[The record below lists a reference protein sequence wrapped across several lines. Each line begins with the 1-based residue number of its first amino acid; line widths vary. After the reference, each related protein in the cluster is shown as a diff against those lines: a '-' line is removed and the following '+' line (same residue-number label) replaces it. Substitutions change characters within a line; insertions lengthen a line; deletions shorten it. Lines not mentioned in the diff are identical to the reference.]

1 MTDGSSSSASG
12 AFFLIVENA
21 PAGDSPGRAAA
32 PPSRF
37 ELTAR
42 ETIVG
47 RDPSCAIRI
56 DDLFVS
62 RRHARLLLRGSDLH
76 LDDLGS
82 TNVTRRN
89 GDPVRTR
96 VRLHPGD
103 VLQFASV
110 RARLVEAR
118 PGSQAE
124 PPTSP
129 GPGGADAG
137 EGDTEAEAAPAPSR
151 PADPE
156 TEAPAPAGGASPAAA
171 AATPADR
178 RGDAGTV
185 AGPVREES
193 SLPAGAPPGT
203 AAPGDGVVGEDGAGR
218 RTPDHRAESF
228 SHESEVV
235 PGLLPAEVFVAGP
248 LPGEAR
254 RARVRAALWFAG
266 FVALAALG
274 AALFR

>member
-1 MTDGSSSSASG
+1 MSGGPSSSASG
-12 AFFLIVENA
+12 AFFLVVENA
-21 PAGDSPGRAAA
+21 PAGDSPGRTAA

-37 ELTAR
+37 ELKAR

-110 RARLVEAR
+110 RARLVEAG
-118 PGSQAE
+118 PGSEME
-124 PPTSP
+124 PAASP
-129 GPGGADAG
+129 GSGGAEAG
-137 EGDTEAEAAPAPSR
+137 ERDAEAEAAPARGR

-171 AATPADR
+171 ATPADL
-178 RGDAGTV
+178 RGEAGTV
-185 AGPVREES
+185 AGRVREES

-203 AAPGDGVVGEDGAGR
+203 AAPGDGLVGEDGAGR
-218 RTPDHRAESF
+218 RTPDDRAESF

-235 PGLLPAEVFVAGP
+235 PGPPPAEVFVAGP

-254 RARVRAALWFAG
+254 RARVRAALWFLG

-274 AALFR
+274 AALLR

>member
-1 MTDGSSSSASG
+1 MSGGPSSSASG
-12 AFFLIVENA
+12 AFFLVVENA
-21 PAGDSPGRAAA
+21 PAGDSPGRTAA

-37 ELTAR
+37 ELKAR

-110 RARLVEAR
+110 RARLVEAG
-118 PGSQAE
+118 PGSAAE
-124 PPTSP
+124 PAASP
-129 GPGGADAG
+129 GSGGAEAG
-137 EGDTEAEAAPAPSR
+137 ERDAEAEAAPARGR

-171 AATPADR
+171 ATPADL
-178 RGDAGTV
+178 RGEAGTV
-185 AGPVREES
+185 AGRVREES

-203 AAPGDGVVGEDGAGR
+203 AAPGDGLVGEDGAGR
-218 RTPDHRAESF
+218 RTPDDRAESF

-235 PGLLPAEVFVAGP
+235 PGPLPAEVFVAGP

-254 RARVRAALWFAG
+254 RARVRAALWFLG

-274 AALFR
+274 AALLR

>member
-1 MTDGSSSSASG
+1 MTEGPSSSASG
-12 AFFLIVENA
+12 AFLLVVENA
-21 PAGDSPGRAAA
+21 PAGDSPGRTAA

-37 ELTAR
+37 ELKAR

-76 LDDLGS
+76 LDDLAS

-103 VLQFASV
+103 VLHFASV

-118 PGSQAE
+118 PGSRAE

-129 GPGGADAG
+129 GSGGADAG
-137 EGDTEAEAAPAPSR
+137 EGDTEAE
-151 PADPE
+151 
-156 TEAPAPAGGASPAAA
+156 GAAA
-171 AATPADR
+171 AATPADA
-178 RGDAGTV
+178 RGEAGTV
-185 AGPVREES
+185 AGRVREES
-193 SLPAGAPPGT
+193 SLPAGAPSGT
-203 AAPGDGVVGEDGAGR
+203 AGSGDGIVGEDGGGR
-218 RTPDHRAESF
+218 PTPGPEPESF
-228 SHESEVV
+228 SDESAEV
-235 PGLLPAEVFVAGP
+235 PGPVPAEVFVAGP

-254 RARVRAALWFAG
+254 RARVRAALWFLG
-266 FVALAALG
+266 FAALAALG
-274 AALFR
+274 AALLR